1 MLSSKG
7 CIEYIERKENNEM
20 KSIGYN
26 GPILFSLQI
35 KKLCYNKIKKTF
47 YRKGGGQHKMADM
60 SKLMYKL
67 QTALKQKGYIIYI
80 NTQQFY
86 SKEQDRLIKVYIL
99 KHGKDELLK
108 TASQIKVVKA
118 LNEIWQ
124 EVKNE
129 EGDK

>member
-1 MLSSKG
+1 
-7 CIEYIERKENNEM
+7 
-20 KSIGYN
+20 
-26 GPILFSLQI
+26 
-35 KKLCYNKIKKTF
+35 
-47 YRKGGGQHKMADM
+47 MADM
-60 SKLMYKL
+60 SKIMYKL

-86 SKEQDRLIKVYIL
+86 SEEQDRLIKLYIL

-108 TASQIKVVKA
+108 TASQIKVINK

-129 EGDK
+129 EGNK

>member
-1 MLSSKG
+1 
-7 CIEYIERKENNEM
+7 
-20 KSIGYN
+20 
-26 GPILFSLQI
+26 
-35 KKLCYNKIKKTF
+35 
-47 YRKGGGQHKMADM
+47 MADLN
-60 SKLMYKL
+60 KLMYKL

-86 SKEQDRLIKVYIL
+86 SEEQDRLIKVYIL

-108 TASQIKVVKA
+108 TSSQIKVINK

-129 EGDK
+129 EGNK

>member
-1 MLSSKG
+1 
-7 CIEYIERKENNEM
+7 
-20 KSIGYN
+20 
-26 GPILFSLQI
+26 
-35 KKLCYNKIKKTF
+35 
-47 YRKGGGQHKMADM
+47 MADM

-86 SKEQDRLIKVYIL
+86 SEEQDRLIKVYIL

-108 TASQIKVVKA
+108 TASQIKVINK

-124 EVKNE
+124 EVKNNE
-129 EGDK
+129 EGNR

>member
-1 MLSSKG
+1 
-7 CIEYIERKENNEM
+7 
-20 KSIGYN
+20 
-26 GPILFSLQI
+26 
-35 KKLCYNKIKKTF
+35 
-47 YRKGGGQHKMADM
+47 M

-86 SKEQDRLIKVYIL
+86 SEEQDRLIKVYIL

-108 TASQIKVVKA
+108 TASQIKVINK

-129 EGDK
+129 EGNK

>member
-1 MLSSKG
+1 
-7 CIEYIERKENNEM
+7 
-20 KSIGYN
+20 
-26 GPILFSLQI
+26 
-35 KKLCYNKIKKTF
+35 
-47 YRKGGGQHKMADM
+47 MADM

-86 SKEQDRLIKVYIL
+86 SEEQDRLIKVYIL

-108 TASQIKVVKA
+108 TASQIKVINK

-124 EVKNE
+124 EVRNYE
-129 EGDK
+129 EGNK

>member
-1 MLSSKG
+1 
-7 CIEYIERKENNEM
+7 
-20 KSIGYN
+20 
-26 GPILFSLQI
+26 
-35 KKLCYNKIKKTF
+35 
-47 YRKGGGQHKMADM
+47 MADM

-86 SKEQDRLIKVYIL
+86 SEEQDRLIKVYIL
-99 KHGKDELLK
+99 KHGKDELLR
-108 TASQIKVVKA
+108 TASQIKVINK

>member
-1 MLSSKG
+1 
-7 CIEYIERKENNEM
+7 
-20 KSIGYN
+20 
-26 GPILFSLQI
+26 
-35 KKLCYNKIKKTF
+35 
-47 YRKGGGQHKMADM
+47 MADM

-86 SKEQDRLIKVYIL
+86 SKEQDRLIKIYIL
-99 KHGKDELLK
+99 KRGKDELLK
-108 TASQIKVVKA
+108 TTSQIKVINK

>member
-1 MLSSKG
+1 
-7 CIEYIERKENNEM
+7 
-20 KSIGYN
+20 
-26 GPILFSLQI
+26 
-35 KKLCYNKIKKTF
+35 
-47 YRKGGGQHKMADM
+47 MADM

-86 SKEQDRLIKVYIL
+86 SEEQDRLIKVYIL

-108 TASQIKVVKA
+108 TASQIKVVNK

>member
-1 MLSSKG
+1 
-7 CIEYIERKENNEM
+7 
-20 KSIGYN
+20 
-26 GPILFSLQI
+26 
-35 KKLCYNKIKKTF
+35 
-47 YRKGGGQHKMADM
+47 MADM

-86 SKEQDRLIKVYIL
+86 SEEQDRLIKVYIL
-99 KHGKDELLK
+99 KRGKDELLK
-108 TASQIKVVKA
+108 TASQIKVINK

-129 EGDK
+129 EGN

>member
-1 MLSSKG
+1 
-7 CIEYIERKENNEM
+7 
-20 KSIGYN
+20 
-26 GPILFSLQI
+26 
-35 KKLCYNKIKKTF
+35 
-47 YRKGGGQHKMADM
+47 MADM

-86 SKEQDRLIKVYIL
+86 SEEQDRLIKVYIL
-99 KHGKDELLK
+99 KRGKDELLK
-108 TASQIKVVKA
+108 TASQIKVVTA

-129 EGDK
+129 EGNK

>member
-1 MLSSKG
+1 
-7 CIEYIERKENNEM
+7 
-20 KSIGYN
+20 
-26 GPILFSLQI
+26 
-35 KKLCYNKIKKTF
+35 
-47 YRKGGGQHKMADM
+47 MADM

-86 SKEQDRLIKVYIL
+86 SEEQDRLIKVYIL

-124 EVKNE
+124 EVRNE

>member
-1 MLSSKG
+1 
-7 CIEYIERKENNEM
+7 
-20 KSIGYN
+20 
-26 GPILFSLQI
+26 
-35 KKLCYNKIKKTF
+35 
-47 YRKGGGQHKMADM
+47 MADM

-86 SKEQDRLIKVYIL
+86 SKEQDRLIKIYIL
-99 KHGKDELLK
+99 KRGKEELLR
-108 TASQIKVVKA
+108 TASQIKVINK

-129 EGDK
+129 EGNK

>member
-1 MLSSKG
+1 
-7 CIEYIERKENNEM
+7 
-20 KSIGYN
+20 
-26 GPILFSLQI
+26 
-35 KKLCYNKIKKTF
+35 
-47 YRKGGGQHKMADM
+47 MADM

-86 SKEQDRLIKVYIL
+86 SEEQDRLIKVYIL

-108 TASQIKVVKA
+108 TASQIKVINK

-124 EVKNE
+124 EVRND
-129 EGDK
+129 EGNK